1 MYSHFRIYLLTCI
14 AILGQ
19 DIAILGQDSRRGN
32 SRNIRGIVVDK
43 PWNSRGYLLVSC
55 TLKINKQI
63 NSTNQITPKK
73 KGFRQNIEN
82 PLFELVEDIGFEPMT
97 PCVQGRCSSQLS

>member
-1 MYSHFRIYLLTCI
+1 MNTLLRIKNYICI
-14 AILGQ
+14 VILGFIYLGQ

-55 TLKINKQI
+55 TLKIYIQI
-63 NSTNQITPKK
+63 YSTNLITPKK

-82 PLFELVEDIGFEPMT
+82 PLF
-97 PCVQGRCSSQLS
+97 